1 MKINLHSIR
10 LSIKFP
16 EFNIKEKDR
25 EIYNIH
31 KGTIISNIII
41 KKYMDFNPI
50 FTVVGDELFIEFDM
64 HKCPEYNII
73 GSFFFFDIKKKDVLE
88 EIKNYKSKIER
99 DQKYE
104 N

>member
-10 LSIKFP
+10 LSIKLP
-16 EFNIKEKDR
+16 EFYLKEKDK
-25 EIYNIH
+25 EIYDKH
-31 KGTIISNIII
+31 KSSIISEILA
-41 KKYMDFNPI
+41 KEYADFSPT

-88 EIKNYKSKIER
+88 EIKNYKSKIESVP
-99 DQKYE
+99 KI
-104 N
+104 